1 MQSRN
6 PPARC
11 SCVRPAHEAGDA
23 MDAVRPPRDCR
34 IGRRG
39 DGGRSGPALASAF
52 GQRALAACDGGPSR
66 RATGAFTR
74 AQAEQLAHRIVD
86 ARSDVGRAPV
96 ELSQT
101 AGPVEAIADALLVA
115 VRDLEALPAPDDSG
129 RRGDR
134 LAGLADGLGAIER
147 ALARTE

>member
-1 MQSRN
+1 MKRATRWTRFAHRAIAVSVVAAMVVAAVPLLHRRSDSAPLRLATADLRSQAAEAALV
-6 PPARC
+6 AR
-11 SCVRPAHEAGDA
+11 AWD
-23 MDAVRPPRDCR
+23 
-34 IGRRG
+34 
-39 DGGRSGPALASAF
+39 
-52 GQRALAACDGGPSR
+52 SR

>member
-1 MQSRN
+1 MKRATRWTRFAHRAIAVSVVAAMVVAAVPLLHRHSDSAPLRLATADLRSQAAEAALV
-6 PPARC
+6 AR
-11 SCVRPAHEAGDA
+11 AWD
-23 MDAVRPPRDCR
+23 
-34 IGRRG
+34 
-39 DGGRSGPALASAF
+39 
-52 GQRALAACDGGPSR
+52 SR

-101 AGPVEAIADALLVA
+101 AGSVEAIADALLVA